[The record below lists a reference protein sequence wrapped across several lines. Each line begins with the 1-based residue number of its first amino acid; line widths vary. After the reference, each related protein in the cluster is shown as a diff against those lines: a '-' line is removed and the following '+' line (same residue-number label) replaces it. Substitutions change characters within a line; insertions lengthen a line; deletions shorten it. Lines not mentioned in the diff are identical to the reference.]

1 MRVRKI
7 ASRLALCIL
16 ALLLV
21 LGAVPVTQAAQ
32 PGQDAPTD
40 DAREQMQT
48 ITAVNPADA
57 DTPVTRLDIRDASY
71 FKDFVYG
78 ENILFSGIYKT
89 RRFFFQVP
97 EYWDCQYVYAQIEAE
112 LSQLIQDVPASLTF
126 MINNNPVATYQMDYR
141 SGSAQVFFVE
151 IPLEYVKEGYNS
163 FDITGYVRLYDDD
176 GCLDDFSGANWI
188 SIRGT
193 SFVQVGYEVKDA
205 QNRISA
211 YPYPFLSSLD
221 ETGGTTEIL
230 VSDRCDTDE
239 LAAALMLRADLDSE
253 TDMEDAITLARLSDS
268 AGNKEH
274 RIVVSLRDNLS
285 EHYRTTADLMAG
297 SQSLA
302 SQALVYF
309 FRDEGAD
316 TLLITSDS
324 GEALTEAAAMLM
336 DDDRVTQEKTDLAF
350 VRENAADS
358 IRAQIG
364 SSLAAGR
371 ISLDSL
377 LDSGLSFIGPF
388 RQVGDIYLP
397 FSGGYVLADSGMVDL
412 KFRYS
417 ENLNFERSMITV
429 YWGNVPVSSKRLTRE
444 NAGGDTLSFTM
455 PQDVVG
461 TYAGKITIAFDL
473 ELPDLFCTPRMDEMP
488 WAYVTGDSTFYL
500 PVGAVGSYS
509 LSQRPYPFEVSSR
522 FNELQVVIPEK
533 ITPAELD
540 TLGRMVALYGEQPS
554 PYGSLSVCYADS
566 LTTKEQ
572 KSGNLLVL
580 GTYQDNSLLR
590 ELNANLSFRYSD
602 TGVSF
607 LSNDAMV
614 LSDNYAKSIS
624 TLQIFPSPYAEGRA
638 VLVVGTLDDAGMQNL
653 RSFLTA
659 SSNVWKLEK
668 DTALIDGDG
677 EVRSFELAQQRAS
690 TGTPIVKKMLDTNRE
705 AAVFTLVASGV
716 MLLFLLAAILILI
729 RIYWRQKK

>member
-1 MRVRKI
+1 M
-7 ASRLALCIL
+7 
-16 ALLLV
+16 
-21 LGAVPVTQAAQ
+21 
-32 PGQDAPTD
+32 
-40 DAREQMQT
+40 
-48 ITAVNPADA
+48 
-57 DTPVTRLDIRDASY
+57 
-71 FKDFVYG
+71 
-78 ENILFSGIYKT
+78 
-89 RRFFFQVP
+89 
-97 EYWDCQYVYAQIEAE
+97 
-112 LSQLIQDVPASLTF
+112 
-126 MINNNPVATYQMDYR
+126 
-141 SGSAQVFFVE
+141 
-151 IPLEYVKEGYNS
+151 
-163 FDITGYVRLYDDD
+163 
-176 GCLDDFSGANWI
+176 
-188 SIRGT
+188 
-193 SFVQVGYEVKDA
+193 
-205 QNRISA
+205 
-211 YPYPFLSSLD
+211 
-221 ETGGTTEIL
+221 
-230 VSDRCDTDE
+230 
-239 LAAALMLRADLDSE
+239 
-253 TDMEDAITLARLSDS
+253 
-268 AGNKEH
+268 
-274 RIVVSLRDNLS
+274 
-285 EHYRTTADLMAG
+285 
-297 SQSLA
+297 
-302 SQALVYF
+302 
-309 FRDEGAD
+309 
-316 TLLITSDS
+316 
-324 GEALTEAAAMLM
+324 
-336 DDDRVTQEKTDLAF
+336 
-350 VRENAADS
+350 
-358 IRAQIG
+358 
-364 SSLAAGR
+364 
-371 ISLDSL
+371 
-377 LDSGLSFIGPF
+377 
-388 RQVGDIYLP
+388 
-397 FSGGYVLADSGMVDL
+397 
-412 KFRYS
+412 
-417 ENLNFERSMITV
+417 
-429 YWGNVPVSSKRLTRE
+429 PVSSKRLTRE

-614 LSDNYAKSIS
+614 LSDNYARSIS

>member
-141 SGSAQVFFVE
+141 SGSTQVFFVE

-239 LAAALMLRADLDSE
+239 LAAALMLRADLGSE

-274 RIVVSLRDNLS
+274 RIVVSLRNNLS

-297 SQSLA
+297 SRSLA

-324 GEALTEAAAMLM
+324 GEALTEAAA
-336 DDDRVTQEKTDLAF
+336 
-350 VRENAADS
+350 
-358 IRAQIG
+358 
-364 SSLAAGR
+364 
-371 ISLDSL
+371 
-377 LDSGLSFIGPF
+377 
-388 RQVGDIYLP
+388 
-397 FSGGYVLADSGMVDL
+397 
-412 KFRYS
+412 
-417 ENLNFERSMITV
+417 
-429 YWGNVPVSSKRLTRE
+429 
-444 NAGGDTLSFTM
+444 
-455 PQDVVG
+455 
-461 TYAGKITIAFDL
+461 
-473 ELPDLFCTPRMDEMP
+473 
-488 WAYVTGDSTFYL
+488 
-500 PVGAVGSYS
+500 
-509 LSQRPYPFEVSSR
+509 
-522 FNELQVVIPEK
+522 
-533 ITPAELD
+533 
-540 TLGRMVALYGEQPS
+540 
-554 PYGSLSVCYADS
+554 
-566 LTTKEQ
+566 
-572 KSGNLLVL
+572 
-580 GTYQDNSLLR
+580 
-590 ELNANLSFRYSD
+590 
-602 TGVSF
+602 
-607 LSNDAMV
+607 
-614 LSDNYAKSIS
+614 
-624 TLQIFPSPYAEGRA
+624 
-638 VLVVGTLDDAGMQNL
+638 
-653 RSFLTA
+653 
-659 SSNVWKLEK
+659 
-668 DTALIDGDG
+668 
-677 EVRSFELAQQRAS
+677 
-690 TGTPIVKKMLDTNRE
+690 
-705 AAVFTLVASGV
+705 
-716 MLLFLLAAILILI
+716 
-729 RIYWRQKK
+729 